1 MTRRWIMAK
10 GIYEREGYYNGI
22 KDVILTGLEH
32 GWFRPEKAGRIA
44 RFYGLSRDN
53 ILVYDEIELGYYTER
68 SAHQIDELMGV
79 QSIYSDDDEE

>member
-1 MTRRWIMAK
+1 MTK
-10 GIYEREGYYNGI
+10 GIFEREGYYNGI

-32 GWFRPEKAGRIA
+32 GWFRPEKAGLIA

-68 SAHQIDELMGV
+68 SADEIDEMMGV
-79 QSIYSDDDEE
+79 YSIYSDDDEE

>member
-1 MTRRWIMAK
+1 MAK